1 MVFSH
6 FSDTL
11 EAKNT
16 VNTDVFCA
24 SEAPNHGIYD
34 VFLLLVAKITPFTMF
49 FWPVPSKNTGIYA
62 VFTLLQDV
70 VSTCK
75 KDKHTV
81 NVFASRAQQKIV
93 KTLLKNGQKST
104 SKSIL

>member
-1 MVFSH
+1 MFSH

-11 EAKNT
+11 EAKNA

-34 VFLLLVAKITPFTMF
+34 VFFASGSKNHAIYNV